1 MAKTPKS
8 TEPYSKQE
16 TSRRMTED
24 TMQAAWKD
32 ITERL
37 QRMERKE
44 VQHATKVKVLQ
55 DMYQKERNSMNP
67 RQAAATGHAA
77 GNQAL
82 DRKELPVMKDQI
94 AKMIDVINT
103 PKQRTLLQMKIER
116 GCNIS
121 RTDEQLG
128 MGNLNKKP
136 DNERRLK

>member
-1 MAKTPKS
+1 MAETSRDLRPKS
-8 TEPYSKQE
+8 TEPYSKQGYLKKNN
-16 TSRRMTED
+16 RRNHAE
-24 TMQAAWKD
+24 AAWKD

-55 DMYQKERNSMNP
+55 DMYQTERNSMNP

-103 PKQRTLLQMKIER
+103 PKQRTLLQMKIE
-116 GCNIS
+116 
-121 RTDEQLG
+121 T
-128 MGNLNKKP
+128 
-136 DNERRLK
+136 